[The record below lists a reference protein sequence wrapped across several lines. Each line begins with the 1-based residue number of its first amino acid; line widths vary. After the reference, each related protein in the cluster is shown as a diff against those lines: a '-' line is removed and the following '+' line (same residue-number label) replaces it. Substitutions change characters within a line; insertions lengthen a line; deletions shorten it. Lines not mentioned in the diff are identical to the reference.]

1 MLDSKVV
8 DVGIGLV
15 LMFFLLALASSSIV
29 EAVAGVFNIRGK
41 KLEAAIKQ
49 LVSDPKAT
57 LNVWE
62 TSVFGA
68 ISAGTDA
75 SASATKPSKAK
86 KQRKPS
92 YVSARAFA
100 DATIEAISKLKAAG
114 KSAAQIEEQ
123 LPVNLR
129 NRLDAI
135 TNEVGD
141 DLTGMK
147 AGLET
152 WYDETMERT
161 AGAFKRWSQIALV
174 FVALG
179 LVVATNSS
187 TTRVATMLWNQ
198 SAVRDAV
205 VQSAR
210 NVTADKNANTTSKDI
225 EKIGKTV
232 NSLPSLGLP
241 VGWKHWDS
249 QTGPVGTIAGWL
261 ITALLVMLG
270 APFWYGLLTR
280 LVSMRTAGTKPPT
293 ATNDHAS
300 ATNAIVAMTTPPKGT
315 VTLNTALEQLP
326 TMTPIPAQ
334 A

>member
-1 MLDSKVV
+1 M
-8 DVGIGLV
+8 
-15 LMFFLLALASSSIV
+15 
-29 EAVAGVFNIRGK
+29 
-41 KLEAAIKQ
+41 KQ
-49 LVSDPKAT
+49 LVSDPQVT
-57 LNVWE
+57 LNIWE

-75 SASATKPSKAK
+75 TLRASKPGKAK
-86 KQRKPS
+86 KQRQPS

-114 KSAAQIEEQ
+114 KSATQIEQQ
-123 LPVNLR
+123 LPINLR

-135 TNEVGD
+135 TNEVGH
-141 DLTGMK
+141 DLTGVK

-152 WYDETMERT
+152 WFDETMERT
-161 AGAFKRWSQIALV
+161 AGSFKRWSQIVLV
-174 FVALG
+174 IVALG

-210 NVTADKNANTTSKDI
+210 NVTANKNANTTSKDI

-280 LVSMRTAGTKPPT
+280 LVSLRTAGDKPPT
-293 ATNDHAS
+293 ATNDPAS
-300 ATNAIVAMTTPPKGT
+300 ATKAVAAMPTPPTGA
-315 VTLNTALEQLP
+315 VTLTTALEQLP
-326 TMTPIPAQ
+326 AMTPTPAH